1 MGCSLTPSSRYHCIQ
16 SYSIISSTVTLPPP
30 KYISMAGKQDSTAKA
45 IETNKWNPHSLCP
58 EKHHC
63 WSFHTYSVCVYGCV
77 SDCTFLTLRYLAFPR
92 RISVLT
98 FYNGKSMCKA
108 ETLVE
113 WYTCTHH
120 PTCISLWSFFLHVW
134 SHPLPPSLLFQIPC
148 ILHVSLKERYKLYLT
163 CLVVILFTV
172 VDVFVRHIVLN
183 LFHFCKRID
192 LYLSLSLSLII
203 CSPFRKRYAFCSY
216 TYLMS
221 RP

>member
-1 MGCSLTPSSRYHCIQ
+1 MGCSLTPSSRHHCIQ

-113 WYTCTHH
+113 WYTMYPSPNHCHQVVILPSCLMPPTSRH
-120 PTCISLWSFFLHVW
+120 PCYFQIPGIILPHSTCISKRHV
-134 SHPLPPSLLFQIPC
+134 
-148 ILHVSLKERYKLYLT
+148 
-163 CLVVILFTV
+163 
-172 VDVFVRHIVLN
+172 
-183 LFHFCKRID
+183 
-192 LYLSLSLSLII
+192 
-203 CSPFRKRYAFCSY
+203 
-216 TYLMS
+216 
-221 RP
+221 